1 MTFLKKYS
9 LHILASLCLLLLL
22 FQYLS
27 QRTSSSIAIEPVPKE
42 ATVQQSIPSPVE
54 IPSTASAKPAQSSIP
69 KAAFD
74 MWDYVK
80 KNHRAPKGY
89 VGGREFKNRERLL
102 KQKNQY
108 GKYIRYQEWD
118 IYPKRQGR
126 NRGAERLVTGDDE
139 SAWYTGDH
147 YASFQSLLN

>member
-1 MTFLKKYS
+1 MNFIKKYA
-9 LHILASLCLLLLL
+9 LHLLAALCLLLLL
-22 FQYLS
+22 LQYLS
-27 QRTSSSIAIEPVPKE
+27 QRSSSTIAIEPVPKE
-42 ATVQQSIPSPVE
+42 VTTQQSSPASEANPS
-54 IPSTASAKPAQSSIP
+54 SASAKPSQSSIP

-74 MWDYVK
+74 MWNYVK

-89 VGGREFKNRERLL
+89 VGGREFKNRERIL

-118 IYPKRQGR
+118 IYPKQQGR
-126 NRGAERLVTGDDE
+126 NRGAERLVTGNDE

-147 YASFQSLLN
+147 YKTFQSLLN

>member
-1 MTFLKKYS
+1 MNFIKKYS
-9 LHILASLCLLLLL
+9 LHLLASLCLLLLL
-22 FQYLS
+22 FQFLS
-27 QRTSSSIAIEPVPKE
+27 QRSSSKIHIQPVPKE
-42 ATVQQSIPSPVE
+42 ATTELSIPSPE
-54 IPSTASAKPAQSSIP
+54 ASPSKVSAKPTQSSIP

-74 MWDYVK
+74 MWNYVK
-80 KNHRAPKGY
+80 KYHRAPKGY
-89 VGGREFKNRERLL
+89 VGGREFKNRERML
-102 KQKNQY
+102 KQKNQS

-118 IYPKRQGR
+118 IYRKQQGR